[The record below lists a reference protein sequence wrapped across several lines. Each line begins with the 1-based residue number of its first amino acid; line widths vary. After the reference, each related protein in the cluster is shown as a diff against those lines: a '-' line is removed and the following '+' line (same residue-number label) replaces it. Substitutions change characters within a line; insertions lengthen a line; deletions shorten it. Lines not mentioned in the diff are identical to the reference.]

1 MEAIDIP
8 KGLMGQQP
16 FTTTNI
22 RDLIVQETL
31 DFYSYNETGSGC
43 LFWVAALLRAMEK
56 MGFIKS
62 GATEYVT
69 QKVRALRDAK
79 IGDLYIPPNRGDF
92 KRRPELNDLRLVI

>member
-1 MEAIDIP
+1 M
-8 KGLMGQQP
+8 
-16 FTTTNI
+16 
-22 RDLIVQETL
+22 
-31 DFYSYNETGSGC
+31 
-43 LFWVAALLRAMEK
+43 LRAMEK

-62 GATEYVT
+62 GAPEYVT